1 MVLESGAWTQ
11 ETADAIHQSS
21 PNLAKFLIG
30 YLSKDRPVFDFG
42 CGIGYYLH
50 ELAKEGFEC
59 VGVEGF
65 QLNNFL
71 HDDVLVHDLSKP
83 FSMGEQGHVIS
94 LEVGEHIPK
103 EGEQNFLDNIARNC
117 NGKLIF
123 SWALPNQPGVG
134 HINCQPQR
142 YIIRE
147 VERRGFKY
155 LESKSL
161 EVRKLMED
169 NVDWFRRTLLIFKRE

>member
-1 MVLESGAWTQ
+1 MVLENGAWTQ
-11 ETADAIHQSS
+11 ETADETHQSS

-30 YLSKDRPVFDFG
+30 YLSKDRPVYDFG
-42 CGIGYYLH
+42 CGIAYYLH
-50 ELAKEGFEC
+50 HLAKEGFEC

-71 HDDVLVHDLSKP
+71 HDDVIVHDLSHP
-83 FSMGEQGHVIS
+83 FDMGEPGHVIS

-103 EGEQNFLDNIARNC
+103 VGEQSFLDNIARNC

-134 HINCQPQR
+134 HVNCQPQQ

-147 VERRGFKY
+147 VERRGFRY
-155 LESKSL
+155 LKE
-161 EVRKLMED
+161 ETIETRKIIED
-169 NVDWFRRTLLIFKRE
+169 NVDWFRRTLLIFERV